1 MKFCQNCGA
10 ELKEGERVC
19 SVCGAQL
26 HDPAADVPVAF
37 GACLGRQA
45 KWFWA
50 ALILCLVNPFLM
62 MLDWVGGEASLF
74 GMEMSQSYSLY
85 DLLQELDIG
94 FLAVAWGVL
103 MLLSAII
110 MLLPLILKK
119 KTYQTRFLIPLA
131 VMSLLVFLLTVF
143 FFLATGASMNEY
155 GAGLAEITMK
165 AGGCILPLESLL
177 LVIGVFSLIKRMK
190 KQQRG
195 Y

>member
-19 SVCGAQL
+19 SVCGADL
-26 HDPAADVPVAF
+26 HHGGAGTPVAF
-37 GACLGRQA
+37 GACLGNQA

-50 ALILCLVNPFLM
+50 AFILCLANPFLI

-74 GMEMSQSYSLY
+74 GVDMSQSYSLY
-85 DLLQELDIG
+85 DLLQELNAG
-94 FLAVAWGVL
+94 FLAVVWGVL
-103 MLLSAII
+103 MLLSAGI
-110 MLLPLILKK
+110 MLIPLALKK
-119 KTYQTRFLIPLA
+119 RTYQTRFLIPLA
-131 VMSLLVFLLTVF
+131 VTSIFIFLLTVF

-155 GAGLAEITMK
+155 GAGMAEITMK

-177 LVIGVFSLIKRMK
+177 LVVIVFGLIKRIK